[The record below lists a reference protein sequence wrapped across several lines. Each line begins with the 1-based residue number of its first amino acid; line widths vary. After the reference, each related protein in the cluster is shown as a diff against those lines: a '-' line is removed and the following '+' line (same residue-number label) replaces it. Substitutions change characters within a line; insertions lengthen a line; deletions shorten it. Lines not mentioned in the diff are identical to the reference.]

1 VAAFWVAMLAA
12 YSARWLIA
20 CSCLVAL
27 DLAGTGCL
35 AAKPKRAT
43 LTVAQS
49 AMKAPLTGSPDTR
62 PKEQQHTDPQRIS
75 WFPLTISKTFG
86 TRRP

>member
-1 VAAFWVAMLAA
+1 MAMLAA
-12 YSARWLIA
+12 NSTRWLIA

-27 DLAGTGCL
+27 DLAGSGCL

-43 LTVAQS
+43 LTVWLVVAQS